1 MVKKP
6 LQSTGPSSLTIINQL
21 ESNLSS
27 NDALKILLQV
37 SDSFELDS
45 ADIPEAVKKL
55 SEHFKNESESAVR
68 VKILS
73 LLSDI
78 GHESNADPVSIID
91 ETISLL
97 KNDHSH
103 KVIAQGMNTILKL
116 GKLVT
121 DNAIVFHQKLV
132 DVAKNYLKDV
142 SHAVKCKCLEIIG
155 VHVPLCSGNDADK
168 IFRLIN
174 SYFNNDDARVR
185 SQAFSTM
192 ITLHDRGFKINSDM
206 YVDVCDA
213 LNDDYEVVRH
223 VVLKLIWLLGNTYPE
238 KYIYHTKYSFGMI

>member
-1 MVKKP
+1 MS
-6 LQSTGPSSLTIINQL
+6 QGSGQTSISIINQL
-21 ESNLSS
+21 ESSQSS
-27 NDALKILLQV
+27 NEALKILLQV
-37 SDSFELDS
+37 SDGFELES
-45 ADIPEAVKKL
+45 SEMPEAVKKL
-55 SEHFKNESESAVR
+55 SEHFKIESESAVR

-78 GHESNADPVSIID
+78 GHENNADPVSIID

-103 KVIAQGMNTILKL
+103 KVVAQGMNTILKL

-121 DNAIVFHQKLV
+121 DNATVFHQKLV
-132 DVAKNYLKDV
+132 DVARNYLKDV
-142 SHAVKCKCLEIIG
+142 NHAVKSKCLEIIG
-155 VHVPLCSGNDADK
+155 VHVPHCTGNEADA
-168 IFRLIN
+168 IFHLIN

-192 ITLHDRGFKINSDM
+192 ITLHERGFKINPDI

-213 LNDDYEVVRH
+213 LKDDYEVVRH

-238 KYIYHTKYSFGMI
+238 K